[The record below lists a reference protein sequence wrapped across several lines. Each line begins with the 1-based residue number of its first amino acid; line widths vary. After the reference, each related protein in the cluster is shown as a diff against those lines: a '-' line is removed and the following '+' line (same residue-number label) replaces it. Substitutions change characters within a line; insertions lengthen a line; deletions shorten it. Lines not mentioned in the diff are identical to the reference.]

1 MDDSTWIEVIQS
13 MDKIYADLLH
23 YQVELEQKN
32 AALEE
37 SEHYISS
44 VLEAMHDVLIVCDI
58 NGKIEQVNVAL
69 EKLTGKTAKTL
80 KGQFLAEMFTG
91 EFAYQI
97 QDFPI
102 HIRSDHV
109 IDCEVNML
117 DKDGEPSPLAVNCTP
132 RYDHKGRLSG
142 MVLTGRPLGELRRSY
157 HQLHQTHEQLKTT
170 QQQLIQSEKM
180 ASLGRM
186 VAGVAH
192 ELNNPISFIYSNM
205 YALQGYEK
213 RFQEYLN
220 IVHQNLPVDVRE
232 KARQK
237 LRIDSLL
244 ADIHPLIEA
253 SIEGAE
259 RVSKIVQNLGRYAA
273 SKQDNFTILN
283 LSKLIENALRWVI
296 RSVSNKPQLKLDL
309 PEELMISNSEG
320 HLHQIFINLLQ
331 NALDALEDNPNPVIE
346 IYAKKDKD
354 KAVVTVRD
362 NGQGIDEDKLLCV
375 FEPFFTTKPVG
386 KGTGLGL
393 YISYG
398 LATNQCGGSLEVVNH
413 AAGGAIFTLKLPLQN
428 REEHHV

>member
-1 MDDSTWIEVIQS
+1 
-13 MDKIYADLLH
+13 
-23 YQVELEQKN
+23 
-32 AALEE
+32 
-37 SEHYISS
+37 
-44 VLEAMHDVLIVCDI
+44 
-58 NGKIEQVNVAL
+58 
-69 EKLTGKTAKTL
+69 
-80 KGQFLAEMFTG
+80 
-91 EFAYQI
+91 
-97 QDFPI
+97 
-102 HIRSDHV
+102 
-109 IDCEVNML
+109 
-117 DKDGEPSPLAVNCTP
+117 
-132 RYDHKGRLSG
+132 
-142 MVLTGRPLGELRRSY
+142 
-157 HQLHQTHEQLKTT
+157 
-170 QQQLIQSEKM
+170 M

-205 YALQGYEK
+205 YALQRYEK

-220 IVHQNLPVDVRE
+220 IVHQNLAVDVRE

-296 RSVSNKPQLKLDL
+296 RSVSNKPQLRLDL
-309 PEELMISNSEG
+309 PEELIISNSEG

-331 NALDALEDNPNPVIE
+331 NALDALEDNLNPVIE

-375 FEPFFTTKPVG
+375 FDPFFTTKPVG

-413 AAGGAIFTLKLPLQN
+413 AAGGAIFTLRLPLQN